1 MDRAPTFE
9 LDVLEERQRQ
19 DEKWGTQRH
28 GGNLWLTILVEEVGE
43 ISRVLLE
50 DLGPN
55 LLRRELIQVAAV
67 CRAWVEHIEE
77 ALEEEPRP

>member
-1 MDRAPTFE
+1 MSKAPTFE

-19 DEKWGTQRH
+19 DEKWGAQRH

-43 ISRVLLE
+43 VSRALLE
-50 DLGPN
+50 DSGPS
-55 LLRRELIQVAAV
+55 LLRHELVQVAAV

-77 ALEEEPRP
+77 ALEDK